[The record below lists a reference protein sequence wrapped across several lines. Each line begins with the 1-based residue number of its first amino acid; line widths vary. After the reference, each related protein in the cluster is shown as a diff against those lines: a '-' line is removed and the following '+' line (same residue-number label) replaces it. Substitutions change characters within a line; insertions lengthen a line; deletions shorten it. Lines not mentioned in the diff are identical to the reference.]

1 MKNVLLFVAFTLITP
16 GASLQAQSKT
26 APIAIAIEAVE
37 KNPIRLGTD
46 IRISITVTNTSKE
59 KVVLLTTPGR
69 THAGIWYDVVVRNTN
84 GSSVTKTRIKRILD
98 GDGEEEKGHVLGSLI
113 ATTLAPGESVKE
125 EATLGDMYEL
135 TMPGTYLVRV
145 DRPFPDANP
154 ASKIK
159 SNQISI
165 TLER

>member
-1 MKNVLLFVAFTLITP
+1 MKNVLLFVVTLIICGGLLT
-16 GASLQAQSKT
+16 AQSKT
-26 APIAIAIEAVE
+26 APIAIAIEAVQ
-37 KNPIRLGTD
+37 KNPIKLGVE
-46 IRISITVTNTSKE
+46 IRVSITVTNTSKE
-59 KVVLLTTPGR
+59 NVVLLTTPGPGGR
-69 THAGIWYDVVVRNTN
+69 HAGLWYDVVVRNTN
-84 GSSVTKTRIKRILD
+84 GSSVTKTRFKRILD
-98 GDGEEEKGHVLGSLI
+98 REDQKGHVFGSSI

-135 TMPGTYLVRV
+135 TIPGTYLVRV

>member
-1 MKNVLLFVAFTLITP
+1 MKKVLFFVGTTLITW
-16 GASLQAQSKT
+16 GGLLTAQSKT
-26 APIAIAIEAVE
+26 APITIAIEAVQ
-37 KNPIRLGTD
+37 KNPIKLGTE
-46 IRISITVTNTSKE
+46 IRVSITVTNTSKE
-59 KVVLLTTPGR
+59 NVVLLTTPGR
-69 THAGIWYDVVVRNTN
+69 RHAGLWYDVAVRNTN
-84 GSSVTKTRIKRILD
+84 GSSVTKTRFKRIL
-98 GDGEEEKGHVLGSLI
+98 DGEEEKGHVFGSSI
-113 ATTLAPGESVKE
+113 ATTLAPGESVRE

-145 DRPFPDANP
+145 DRPYPDANP